1 LETEVGLLMSETC
14 LIVAHDPWFIQLL
27 RIYTEEIG
35 YHVSQAY
42 EGQDVLPIVRRNLP
56 DFILVEEDLPG
67 KVKTAD
73 LLYALRAEPAI
84 QSLPIL
90 VFSWQGQGI
99 DKDMTQFA
107 TSHLQAPIT
116 FESFVEA
123 LKDAGIQLPT
133 GKHPMEPQVHQDA
146 KGDQPDIKEHKDGAI

>member
-1 LETEVGLLMSETC
+1 MSDTC

-35 YHVSQAY
+35 YCVMQAY
-42 EGQDVLPIVRRNLP
+42 EGQDVLPIVRRDPP
-56 DFILVEEDLPG
+56 DFILIEEDLPG
-67 KVKTAD
+67 KVKIAD
-73 LLYALRAEPAI
+73 LLYALRAEPVSQA
-84 QSLPIL
+84 LPIV

-99 DKDMTQFA
+99 VKEMPQYD

-116 FESFVEA
+116 FESFVDA

-133 GKHPMEPQVHQDA
+133 GKYPMEPQAHLDVQ
-146 KGDQPDIKEHKDGAI
+146 GEQLGNKEHKDGAL